1 MGFKIDKPI
10 MYSTEGYKKNSPDVN
25 KPYNVIPS
33 GNITM
38 KGVEFS
44 VYGVDNKGNEKVM
57 EPGKDYEFEG
67 HTVLEIPLKCWK
79 GYQRTRGTKEGEKG
93 SCEKAPVKQVIK
105 SKKGADLKRWF
116 KEEWKDEKGNVC
128 GSDKNKNTKVCR
140 PSKSVSKDSPKTWAQ
155 MSKGEKSKVVTAKKK
170 VGMGNRRSSSSNVA

>member
-1 MGFKIDKPI
+1 MGFKINKPI

-25 KPYNVIPS
+25 KPYNLIPS

-44 VYGVDNKGNEKVM
+44 VYGVDNKGNEKIM

-67 HTVLEIPLKCWK
+67 HTVLEIPL
-79 GYQRTRGTKEGEKG
+79 
-93 SCEKAPVKQVIK
+93 KQVIK

-116 KEEWKDEKGNVC
+116 KEEWKDEKGNAC
-128 GSDKNKNTKVCR
+128 GSDENKNTKVCR

-155 MSKGEKSKVVTAKKK
+155 MTESEKTKVVNAKKK
-170 VGMGNRRSSSSNVA
+170 VGMGRRRASSSNVA

>member
-1 MGFKIDKPI
+1 MGFKINKPI

-67 HTVLEIPLKCWK
+67 HTVLEIPLK
-79 GYQRTRGTKEGEKG
+79 
-93 SCEKAPVKQVIK
+93 QVVK

-128 GSDKNKNTKVCR
+128 GSNKNKNTKVCR

-155 MSKGEKSKVVTAKKK
+155 MSKSEKSKVVTAKKK